1 MGSRRWQS
9 KAKPSISYSGSYK
22 AWRIARLDGHLAYT
36 IVNDDDLPTT
46 NQPWDVYKKG
56 SSPPPT
62 ICIFAT
68 EQAARSAW
76 SGSGS
81 GSGSETKTVAAVAKS
96 GGGGGGG
103 GDEKILDQILAL
115 VPKLQEPE
123 LNQLRS
129 ILAGTSSGSSSS
141 TSNKPNVVFV
151 LGGPGAGKGTMCTL
165 ASEQLGWSHLSAGDL
180 LRAERASGGANAD
193 LINEY
198 IKEGKIVPVD
208 ITVNLIKT
216 AMSIIARETGNINF
230 LIDGFPRSLDNYEGW
245 KRVMGDFATVH
256 CTFFFECPLSVLEER
271 ILGRAKYSG
280 RKDDKVESLRLRF
293 ATYKNE
299 TMPIVEMFRNEKKVV
314 EIDSSQPRQE
324 VWNVV
329 AGKLAGLSDPTKA
342 DAPLPEKSEMML
354 GLIPW
359 PKKEK

>member
-1 MGSRRWQS
+1 MHFDTHFGVSR
-9 KAKPSISYSGSYK
+9 K
-22 AWRIARLDGHLAYT
+22 
-36 IVNDDDLPTT
+36 
-46 NQPWDVYKKG
+46 
-56 SSPPPT
+56 
-62 ICIFAT
+62 
-68 EQAARSAW
+68 
-76 SGSGS
+76 
-81 GSGSETKTVAAVAKS
+81 
-96 GGGGGGG
+96 
-103 GDEKILDQILAL
+103 
-115 VPKLQEPE
+115 
-123 LNQLRS
+123 
-129 ILAGTSSGSSSS
+129 
-141 TSNKPNVVFV
+141 
-151 LGGPGAGKGTMCTL
+151 
-165 ASEQLGWSHLSAGDL
+165 
-180 LRAERASGGANAD
+180 
-193 LINEY
+193 
-198 IKEGKIVPVD
+198 KIVPVD

-342 DAPLPEKSEMML
+342 DAPLTEKNFFFSEMML